1 MSDSNE
7 AIKKAYEK
15 LASATGVKIDYE
27 DTEKFLRK
35 FLGECAK
42 AVLQER
48 DWNLTVLKGRLT
60 SIEKDIAKAE
70 KYCKD
75 QLKPDVD
82 RCILEAEIKLD
93 DLEKK
98 IKAKQKEL
106 QKAENNP
113 FLFEIISLTES
124 LKARN
129 IPDKEISEIVTTYI
143 TSLGYIRYKEAPKG
157 ETESEML
164 RRFAR

>member
-1 MSDSNE
+1 MKDKILELINSNE
-7 AIKKAYEK
+7 HIF
-15 LASATGVKIDYE
+15 GDG
-27 DTEKFLRK
+27 FLKR
-35 FLGECAK
+35 FPTDE
-42 AVLQER
+42 
-48 DWNLTVLKGRLT
+48 
-60 SIEKDIAKAE
+60 
-70 KYCKD
+70 
-75 QLKPDVD
+75 
-82 RCILEAEIKLD
+82 
-93 DLEKK
+93 
-98 IKAKQKEL
+98 EL

>member
-1 MSDSNE
+1 MSNSAE

-15 LASATGVKIDYE
+15 LANATGVKIDYE

-48 DWNLTVLKGRLT
+48 DWQLTALKGRLT
-60 SIEKDIAKAE
+60 TIEKDIARAE

-75 QLKPDVD
+75 QLQPELN
-82 RCILEAEIKLD
+82 RCIIDAEIRAD
-93 DLEKK
+93 MLEKK
-98 IKAKQKEL
+98 VKAKREEL
-106 QKAENNP
+106 QRAESNT
-113 FLFEIISLTES
+113 FLLEIISLTES

-157 ETESEML
+157 EAENEIL
-164 RRFAR
+164 RRYAR